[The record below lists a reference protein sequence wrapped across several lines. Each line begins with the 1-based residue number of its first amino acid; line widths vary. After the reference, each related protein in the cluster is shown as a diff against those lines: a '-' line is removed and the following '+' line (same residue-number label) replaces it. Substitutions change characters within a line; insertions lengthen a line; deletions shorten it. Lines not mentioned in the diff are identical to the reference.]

1 MKSEKARQTIFATLV
16 LIACLFLNSACS
28 SSSKSPEDKAQKTET
43 RTVDTFSSLLVNG
56 SCILDISVQEAC
68 SLSVTS
74 GQSELAKIKTEV
86 KDGTLQITFN
96 DVSVATAPKIS
107 VGLPEVESIDISGA
121 CKGTMNDIN
130 SSSLKINLDGAST
143 LLCSGTCDELTA
155 DLSGAS
161 ELVANKLVC
170 KKGILNIDG
179 ASKAKIFVKD
189 ALNLDASGA
198 ARVELLGNPPLIT
211 KNISEAASLSQGGE
225 SSD

>member
-1 MKSEKARQTIFATLV
+1 MKSKKARQTIFATLV

-28 SSSKSPEDKAQKTET
+28 NSSKSPEDKTEKTDT
-43 RTVDTFSSLLVNG
+43 RTVETFSSLLVNG

-74 GQSELAKIKTEV
+74 EQSELSKIKTEV

-96 DVSVATAPKIS
+96 DVNVATAPKIS
-107 VGLPEVESIDISGA
+107 VGMPVVASIDISGA
-121 CKGTMNDIN
+121 CKGTMNDIK

-143 LLCSGTCDELTA
+143 LLCSGTCDDLTA

-170 KKGILNIDG
+170 KKGTLNIDG
-179 ASKAKIFVKD
+179 ASKAKLFVKD
-189 ALNLDASGA
+189 ELNLDASGA
-198 ARVELLGNPPLIT
+198 ARVELSGNPPQVT
-211 KNISEAASLSQGGE
+211 KNISEAASLFPGGE